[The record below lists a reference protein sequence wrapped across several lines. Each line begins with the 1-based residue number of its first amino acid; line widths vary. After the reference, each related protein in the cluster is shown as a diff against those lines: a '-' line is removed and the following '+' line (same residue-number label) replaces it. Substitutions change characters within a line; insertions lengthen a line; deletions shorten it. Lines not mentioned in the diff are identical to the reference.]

1 MSDFIMTRQG
11 ADLLE
16 LLQHDCGLPLDG
28 ARGFIE
34 ERTGLAFDPAAVYGV
49 GYGEPLEA
57 KNWCYEPGLKVWW
70 IGPGPA

>member
-1 MSDFIMTRQG
+1 VREAEHRLAIRN
-11 ADLLE
+11 
-16 LLQHDCGLPLDG
+16 G

-34 ERTGLAFDPAAVYGV
+34 ERTGLAFDPAADYGV

-57 KNWCYEPGLKVWW
+57 TNWCYEPGLKVWW

>member
-16 LLQHDCGLPLDG
+16 LLQQDCGLSPDG
-28 ARGFIE
+28 AREFVE
-34 ERTGLAFDPAAVYGV
+34 ERTGLAFDPAALYGV
-49 GYGEPLEA
+49 GYGEPLKE
-57 KNWCYEPGLKVWW
+57 KDWCYEPGLKVWW